1 MSGLSI
7 SRSTGGSAA
16 VTSGSPAQIAYDRA
30 VKALAQAQ
38 QKLTQDGLG
47 GAGEDQLKAD
57 QQAVE
62 LAQLAVQQAAA
73 RLAQEKKAA
82 EPTQAAATP
91 APREPEGTLDVLA

>member
-82 EPTQAAATP
+82 EPTRTP
-91 APREPEGTLDVLA
+91 TTREPESTLDVLA